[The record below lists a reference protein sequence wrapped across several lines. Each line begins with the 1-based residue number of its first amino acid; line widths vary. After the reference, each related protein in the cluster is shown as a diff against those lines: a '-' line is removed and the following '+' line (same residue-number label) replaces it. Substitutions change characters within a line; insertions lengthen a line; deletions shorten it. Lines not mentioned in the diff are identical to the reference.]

1 MIFVNDLASVN
12 KIPAW
17 MKHAPAGANA
27 MTFVDVVFPAFLF
40 IVGMAIP
47 FAFRKRI
54 RSGQSPGEIR
64 KHIFVR
70 TSGLLVLG
78 ILMVNTGGLDS
89 GATGLNKHLWTLLMF
104 IAAILVWNRYPQA
117 EGNRKI
123 FYQSLR
129 ITGILTLI
137 VLAVIYRSDQGDT
150 IGWLQT
156 SWWGILGL
164 IGWSYL
170 TCSALYLLFRR
181 SMGALI
187 AALAFFVFLYIGDQ
201 SGALNFLN
209 FIGDHLWLGGH
220 IGGHASITTAG
231 MITAMMLRDESN
243 IKTLNEKIRAI
254 LLLALFLFIAGYLLQ
269 PLYGISKN
277 QATPAWSL
285 YCAAICCL
293 LFLILFRVTD
303 VKKITGWARFLHP
316 AGSNPLLAY
325 ILPAIVYALLALG
338 EITILS
344 DYFGAGLT
352 GVIRSLLFSLLILG
366 LTNLLS
372 RLHVRLHL

>member
-1 MIFVNDLASVN
+1 MIFVNDLASVKN
-12 KIPAW
+12 IPGW
-17 MKHAPAGANA
+17 MKHAPEDANA

-47 FAFRKRI
+47 FAIRKRF
-54 RSGQSPGEIR
+54 RSGHSLGEIW
-64 KHIFVR
+64 KHILIR

-78 ILMVNTGGLDS
+78 VLMVNINGLNAD
-89 GATGLNKHLWTLLMF
+89 ATGISKHLWTLLMF
-104 IAAILVWNRYPQA
+104 IAAILVWNRYPRA
-117 EGNRKI
+117 EGKRKI

-137 VLAVIYRSDQGDT
+137 ALALIYRSGQGDT

-164 IGWSYL
+164 IGWSYI
-170 TCSALYLLFRR
+170 TCSALYLIFQRY
-181 SMGALI
+181 MNALI
-187 AALAFFVFLYIGDQ
+187 ALLTFFVFLYIGDQ
-201 SGALNFLN
+201 GGAISFLS
-209 FIGDHLWLGGH
+209 FIGDYLWLGGH

-231 MITAMMLRDESN
+231 IITAMILRDESN
-243 IKTLNEKIRAI
+243 VKTLNEKIRAI

-285 YCAAICCL
+285 YCSAICCL
-293 LFLILFRVTD
+293 IFLILFWLTD
-303 VKKITGWARFLHP
+303 VKKIRAWAQFLHP

-325 ILPAIVYALLALG
+325 ILPGIVYALLTLSG
-338 EITILS
+338 IRILP
-344 DYFGAGLT
+344 DYFGSGLAGI
-352 GVIRSLLFSLLILG
+352 IRSLVFSLLILG
-366 LTNLLS
+366 LTNILS
-372 RLHVRLHL
+372 RWHVRLHL